1 MDIKEA
7 RKKVNEK
14 KKTNYMIVRILHDYG
29 TALVLPHDQGVALLH
44 ALGCAERLTDSYNR
58 DGKILPLD
66 RETVITYSMSAQEY
80 ERVKIA
86 QLLGVKPS
94 ELEEEPNKE

>member
-7 RKKVNEK
+7 KKKVNEK
-14 KKTNYMIVRILHDYG
+14 KKTGYMIVRISHDYG
-29 TALVLPHDQGVALLH
+29 AALVLPHDHGIALLH
-44 ALGCAERLTDSYNR
+44 ALGSAERMTESYNR

-66 RETVITYSMSAQEY
+66 RETVVTYSISAEEY
-80 ERVKIA
+80 ERVKVA

-94 ELEEEPNKE
+94 ELEGGNE